1 MTFGLRGISV
11 FVERGFR
18 PFLIVSINSLSWDA
32 MLELDRVSKQ
42 VGNSLHINDVSLQL
56 EKGSLNILLGPTLSG
71 KTSLMRLMAGLDKPT
86 SGHVRVDGKS
96 VTGVSVR
103 GRNVAMVYQQFINY
117 PAMTVYE
124 NIASPL
130 RLEGA
135 SKSVIDSKVREAA
148 ELLKLTDYLD
158 RTPLNLSGG
167 QQQRTALARALV
179 KGAELVLLDE
189 PLANLDYKLRE
200 ELRVELPRLFAETGA
215 VFVYATTE
223 PHEALLLGGK
233 TITLHEGSVTQFGPT
248 IDVYNRPVDLQTAQT
263 FSDPPINIIGV
274 STRAGQLLAGS
285 HGLGS
290 VPDEGGGK
298 LADGDYTLAFR
309 PHHVSLTQTSTHTI
323 PIAVTVGTSEIT
335 GSETYMH
342 VTVDTGPGK
351 AYWVV
356 LTHGVHRVSNGEP
369 ITVYLDPS
377 RYYLFAGDDGSLRR
391 APSPHAQ
398 AA

>member
-1 MTFGLRGISV
+1 
-11 FVERGFR
+11 
-18 PFLIVSINSLSWDA
+18 

-42 VGNSLHINDVSLQL
+42 VGASLHINDVSLQL
-56 EKGSLNILLGPTLSG
+56 EKGSLNVLLGPTLSG
-71 KTSLMRLMAGLDKPT
+71 KTSLMRLMAGLDRPT
-86 SGHVRVDGKS
+86 SGNVLVDGKS

-117 PAMTVYE
+117 PAMTVYD

-135 SKSVIDSKVREAA
+135 SKSVIESKVREAA

-248 IDVYNRPVDLQTAQT
+248 IDVYNRPVNLQTAQT
-263 FSDPPINIIGV
+263 FSDPPMNIIGV
-274 STRAGQLLAGS
+274 DARGGQLLAGA
-285 HGLGS
+285 HALGALPADS
-290 VPDEGGGK
+290 EGV
-298 LADGDYTLAFR
+298 ADGGYTLAFR
-309 PHHVSLTQTSTHTI
+309 PHHVSLTQTASHTV
-323 PIAVTVGTSEIT
+323 AVDAVVGTSEIT

-342 VTVDTGPGK
+342 VSVESGSGK
-351 AYWVV
+351 VPWVV
-356 LTHGVHRVSNGEP
+356 LTHGVHRVSNGEA
-369 ITVYLDPS
+369 ITVYLDPA
-377 RYYLFAGDDGSLRR
+377 RYYLFSGSDGSLRR
-391 APSPHAQ
+391 APSTHAQ